1 MYHVDGQWH
10 TGVTLQLLQFRDIR
24 QRNVHGVQPS
34 ICHKLLDTLVS
45 PATTIYRERKLLLN
59 GLEFTFHHP
68 MQFHDSIYTIV
79 YLRAIGWDWFKP
91 KPPHMLIRK
100 HLVD

>member
-1 MYHVDGQWH
+1 MYHVDRQWH
-10 TGVTLQLLQFRDIR
+10 IGITLQLLQFRDIR
-24 QRNVHGVQPS
+24 QCNVHGVQPGR
-34 ICHKLLDTLVS
+34 CNKLFDTLVS
-45 PATTIYRERKLLLN
+45 PENINRERRLLLD

-68 MQFHDSIYTIV
+68 VRFRDSIYTIV

-100 HLVD
+100 